1 MSHGSGERE
10 PSSAGETL
18 ISLPSD
24 TEIVA
29 VRRFRAPRDRVFAAF
44 ITPRLIER
52 WWGPAGWRTFV
63 DSMEARAGGQF
74 RIRLLGPSGEVHL
87 WAGTILELIPE
98 VRLVRTLEFDKF
110 PGLRLVETALFEDT
124 DDGTRVTLRTDFPSP
139 PDPERMTAASI
150 QNGVRST
157 LDRLDQLLRKPTTDG
172 R

>member
-1 MSHGSGERE
+1 MRHESGERE
-10 PSSAGETL
+10 ASSAGETL

-29 VRRFRAPRDRVFAAF
+29 VRRYRAPRDRVFAAF

-63 DSMEARAGGQF
+63 ESMEARAGGRF

-87 WAGTILELIPE
+87 WVGTILELIPE
-98 VRLVRTLEFDKF
+98 VRLVRTLEFDRF

-139 PDPERMTAASI
+139 PDPERMTAAGI

-157 LDRLDQLLRKPTTDG
+157 LDRLDQFLRKPTTDG
-172 R
+172 G

>member
-1 MSHGSGERE
+1 MSHGSGGRE
-10 PSSAGETL
+10 SLSADETL

-29 VRRFRAPRDRVFAAF
+29 VRRYRAPRDRVFAAF
-44 ITPRLIER
+44 VTPRLIER
-52 WWGPAGWRTFV
+52 WWGPTGWRTFV
-63 DSMEARAGGQF
+63 DSMEARAGGRF

-87 WAGTILELIPE
+87 WVGTILELVPG
-98 VRLVRTLEFDKF
+98 VRLVRTLEFDRF
-110 PGLRLVETALFEDT
+110 PGLRLVETALFEDA
-124 DDGTRVTLRTDFPSP
+124 DDGTRVTLRTEFPPP

-157 LDRLDQLLRKPTTDG
+157 LDRLDQFLSKSTTDG